1 MPSHGYFSVLHKIL
15 EKVLWNSFL
24 LYLLVKFWNLIWYMF
39 LHDISSFPAVLF
51 KVDVLENFS
60 KLTDKNKK
68 QSSGGVQSK
77 DVLKNLAEFTEKHFC
92 WSLYF
97 NKIVSWKPEFARSS
111 HWRCSVKKIVLKD
124 FANLQ
129 ENTCARVSFEYSCS
143 SEVLKLY

>member
-1 MPSHGYFSVLHKIL
+1 
-15 EKVLWNSFL
+15 
-24 LYLLVKFWNLIWYMF
+24 MF

-92 WSLYF
+92 
-97 NKIVSWKPEFARSS
+97 
-111 HWRCSVKKIVLKD
+111 
-124 FANLQ
+124 
-129 ENTCARVSFEYSCS
+129 
-143 SEVLKLY
+143 